1 MVAAESLIDLQETY
15 NEKEDDIDSLPSTS
29 SSASDVYSDTDSDAQ
44 AEWDRSLEQLQLLLT
59 MMIVPWVGKYFG
71 RKFAYWSMSC
81 LVCFIFAFFFQSFSL
96 SITTWF
102 STARDADAVHVQGWK
117 ALTKGQ

>member
-29 SSASDVYSDTDSDAQ
+29 SSASDVYSDADSDAQ

-59 MMIVPWVGKYFG
+59 MMIVPWVGWG
-71 RKFAYWSMSC
+71 RYMEWMHGVEVRWTNKK
-81 LVCFIFAFFFQSFSL
+81 AFKAVGVVE
-96 SITTWF
+96 
-102 STARDADAVHVQGWK
+102 TAAT
-117 ALTKGQ
+117 L